1 MVEIKRL
8 VLDVLKP
15 HDPNLLEVS
24 EAIARCDGVSGA
36 NVVLLE
42 TDREVQ
48 NVKVT
53 VEGDDIAAAAIE
65 DEIDRLGGTIHSFDE
80 VACGEVLVEE
90 SPTPQDV
97 R

>member
-15 HDPNLLEVS
+15 HEPDLLEFS
-24 EAIARCDGVSGA
+24 EAVAQCGGVSGA
-36 NVVLLE
+36 NVMLLE

-48 NVKVT
+48 TIKIT
-53 VEGDDIAAAAIE
+53 VEGDDIDATAVE
-65 DEIDRLGGTIHSFDE
+65 ETIDSLGGTIHSFDE
-80 VACGEVLVEE
+80 VACGEILVD
-90 SPTPQDV
+90 SV